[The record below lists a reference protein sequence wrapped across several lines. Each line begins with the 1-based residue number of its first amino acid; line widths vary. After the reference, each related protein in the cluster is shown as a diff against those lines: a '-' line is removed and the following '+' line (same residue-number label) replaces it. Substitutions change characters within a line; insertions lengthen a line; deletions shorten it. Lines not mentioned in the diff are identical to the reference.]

1 MPSSFSCLGDGA
13 SEAATPALA
22 GVGPPYLE
30 VFAPMPQANAY
41 YGQSIS
47 VSGDGSTLAI
57 GSPGVT
63 SALVSQ
69 APVIETL

>member
-1 MPSSFSCLGDGA
+1 
-13 SEAATPALA
+13 
-22 GVGPPYLE
+22 
-30 VFAPMPQANAY
+30 MPQANAY